1 MHPAEKPTRSSQ
13 RADAAYA
20 PSPATART
28 TSKAERTPPHTQE
41 LGARVRLPID
51 LFEAFDAGV
60 RVDLRGADAGVTE

>member
-1 MHPAEKPTRSSQ
+1 MVV
-13 RADAAYA
+13 DAHGVDRGGGV

-28 TSKAERTPPHTQE
+28 TSKAERTPPHTQA